1 MRIDSSGAIWKVAY
15 FRDVESGSVFWC
27 NGNKW
32 RKTSSR
38 TARGVSDGLP
48 ASAMYF
54 RQNEICETQVKTQDA
69 ITGRHAVRVY
79 TLDGIK
85 DGTVRFNGDGP
96 AEVETLDG
104 TVRVRVPRL
113 VAKSKLDSGDCIYTC

>member
-1 MRIDSSGAIWKVAY
+1 MQHAIK
-15 FRDVESGSVFWC
+15 
-27 NGNKW
+27 
-32 RKTSSR
+32 
-38 TARGVSDGLP
+38 
-48 ASAMYF
+48 
-54 RQNEICETQVKTQDA
+54 
-69 ITGRHAVRVY
+69 VY

-113 VAKSKLDSGDCIYTC
+113 VAKSKLESGDCIYTC